1 MLKQALL
8 GLGVLATMLP
18 ADAQDSLNVH
28 KLFNWQDASLPIGTS
43 ELQNKYN
50 EVWGYAANGR
60 EYAFIGSTWGIHIL
74 DVTDPTA
81 TVLVDQVQ
89 GRNSGAGVIHRDL
102 KTHADHLYAVCDQG
116 TSSLQIMDL
125 SHLPDSVHV
134 VYDSNALLA
143 RAHNIQVD
151 TINARLYTC
160 GGSNQFSVYSIA
172 DPAAPVLLANLEV
185 DVPWWNALI
194 GYVHDCHV
202 RDNIVWTN
210 DANAMHV
217 VDFTDPLEPVVL
229 GALTSYADQGYNHS
243 GWLNDEGTTYVM
255 ADETHG
261 SPLKFI
267 DVTDIGDLDVTS
279 SVSTGTSSFA
289 IVHNPF
295 FKGNV
300 AHVAYYHDGYW
311 LWDATDP
318 MDPQVLGYY
327 DTNPAPSADNYRGA
341 WGVYPYLPSGRVLVS
356 DMQTGLWVFDIDQS
370 TALEPDKS
378 RPHHRI
384 APTVTSDHVV
394 ITPLSPT
401 PATLHIQVVASN
413 GQIVRTLDRTGSGTV
428 VLDLSPLATGLYIV
442 AVNDGS
448 SHHHQRILKTDRP

>member
-1 MLKQALL
+1 MLKQTLL
-8 GLGVLATMLP
+8 GLGMMAVTLR

-28 KLFNWQDASLPIGTS
+28 KLFNWQDPGLPIGTS

-50 EVWGYAANGR
+50 EVWGYAAGGR
-60 EYAFIGSTWGIHIL
+60 EYAFIGSTRGIHIL

-81 TVLVDQVQ
+81 TVLVDYVQ
-89 GRNSGAGVIHRDL
+89 GRNSGSGVIHRDL

-116 TSSLQIMDL
+116 PSSLQIMDL
-125 SHLPDSVHV
+125 RYLPDSVHL
-134 VYDSNALLA
+134 VYDSNEFFA

-172 DPAAPVLLANLEV
+172 DPASPVLLANLEM
-185 DVPWWNALI
+185 DVPWWNSLI

-217 VDFTDPLEPVVL
+217 VDFTDPMQPVVL

-243 GWLNDEGTTYVM
+243 GWLNDDGTTYVM

-289 IVHNPF
+289 VVHNPF

-311 LWDATDP
+311 MWDATDP
-318 MDPQVLGYY
+318 TNPQVLGYY

-341 WGVYPYLPSGRVLVS
+341 WGVYPYLPSGHVLVS
-356 DMQTGLWVFDIDQS
+356 DMQTGLWVLDIDQS
-370 TALEPDKS
+370 TALNRVPNG
-378 RPHHRI
+378 PAYRI
-384 APTVTSDHVV
+384 APTVTTGHVN
-394 ITPLSPT
+394 ITPLSGT
-401 PATLHIQVVASN
+401 TTAVHIRVITSN
-413 GQIVRTLDRTGSGTV
+413 GQVVHTLDRTIGGQID
-428 VLDLSPLATGLYIV
+428 LDMTGLAEGLYIV
-442 AVNDGS
+442 SVNDGRS
-448 SHHHQRILKTDRP
+448 DHHQRILKTDHP